1 MEQSEA
7 AVATGNGIGTEGD
20 AAAATVTGPGR
31 GGARAR
37 ERDRDRGPGAAG
49 GVRGG
54 DAVRSRS
61 GVVKLPAALSPSRAG
76 DFQQCPLLFR
86 LRVVDKVPEP
96 PNAAATKGTLV
107 HAVLERLFDLP
118 AGRRTPGEAV
128 ELLRPQWERL
138 LAERPE
144 LGGLFADDE
153 ERGQWLVQAEKLLGT
168 YFTLEDP
175 NRLEPA
181 QRELFVRAPMGEG
194 EDRLVLRGFVDRLD
208 VAPNGLLR
216 VVDYKT
222 GKAPPPGYEEK
233 SLFQMKFYALV
244 LWKVRGVVPKRL
256 QLLFLGNGEVLSYDP
271 TEADLL
277 ATERKINALWRPSSG
292 PGPAAT
298 AGPARAALR
307 LVRSP
312 GAVPRV
318 RRHPAATAGH
328 RAQQGDTAGHR
339 ESRLARLSR
348 PPPRPS

>member
-1 MEQSEA
+1 MGEMEPALPESASQSEA
-7 AVATGNGIGTEGD
+7 R
-20 AAAATVTGPGR
+20 AAARVDTATAESDP
-31 GGARAR
+31 
-37 ERDRDRGPGAAG
+37 AG
-49 GVRGG
+49 GESADGALF
-54 DAVRSRS
+54 DAGP

-118 AGRRTPGEAV
+118 AAQRTPGEAV

-144 LGGLFADDE
+144 LGGLFATDE
-153 ERGQWLVQAEKLLGT
+153 ERAGWLAEAEKLLGT

-175 NRLEPA
+175 TRLEPA
-181 QRELFVRAPMGEG
+181 KRELFVRAPMGEG
-194 EDRLVLRGFVDRLD
+194 EDRLLLRGFVDRLD
-208 VAPNGLLR
+208 IAPNGMLR

-233 SLFQMKFYALV
+233 TLFQMKFYALV

-256 QLLFLGNGEVLSYDP
+256 QLMFLGNGEILTYDP

-277 ATERKINALWRPSSG
+277 LAERRI
-292 PGPAAT
+292 AAIWASIRT
-298 AGPARAALR
+298 AA
-307 LVRSP
+307 
-312 GAVPRV
+312 
-318 RRHPAATAGH
+318 
-328 RAQQGDTAGHR
+328 
-339 ESRLARLSR
+339 ESRRWEPKPSKLCGWCSFRELCPAQGGQA
-348 PPPRPS
+348 PPVPEVRVVPTTA

>member
-1 MEQSEA
+1 MGEMEPALPESASQGEA
-7 AVATGNGIGTEGD
+7 R
-20 AAAATVTGPGR
+20 AAAPADAGTAAESDQTGGESAD
-31 GGARAR
+31 GTLFDA
-37 ERDRDRGPGAAG
+37 GP
-49 GVRGG
+49 
-54 DAVRSRS
+54 

-128 ELLRPQWERL
+128 ELLRPQWEKL

-144 LGGLFADDE
+144 LGGLFATE
-153 ERGQWLVQAEKLLGT
+153 QERAAWLAEAEKLLGT

-175 NRLEPA
+175 TRLEPA
-181 QRELFVRAPMGEG
+181 KRELFVRAPMGEG
-194 EDRLVLRGFVDRLD
+194 DDRLLLRGFVDRLD
-208 VAPNGLLR
+208 IAPNGLLR

-256 QLLFLGNGEVLSYDP
+256 QLMFLGNGEVLTYDP
-271 TEADLL
+271 TEDDLL
-277 ATERKINALWRPSSG
+277 LAERRI
-292 PGPAAT
+292 AAIW
-298 AGPARAALR
+298 ASIREAA
-307 LVRSP
+307 
-312 GAVPRV
+312 
-318 RRHPAATAGH
+318 
-328 RAQQGDTAGHR
+328 
-339 ESRLARLSR
+339 ESRKWEPKPSKLCGWCNFRELCPAQGGQE
-348 PPPRPS
+348 PPVPEVRVVPTTA